1 MCPACVASAAWIAGG
16 VISTSSIGA
25 LAVKLGRGRKT
36 KENDNSNVADR
47 RDVDGN
53 IERNRERSND

>member
-1 MCPACVASAAWIAGG
+1 MCPACVASAAWIAGS

-25 LAVKLGRGRKT
+25 LAVKLGRGKKT
-36 KENDNSNVADR
+36 KQNDNPNRAER

-53 IERNRERSND
+53 NEPSND

>member
-1 MCPACVASAAWIAGG
+1 MCPACVANAAWIAGS

-25 LAVKLGRGRKT
+25 LAVKLGRGRKSNQN
-36 KENDNSNVADR
+36 ENPNGTER

-53 IERNRERSND
+53 NERGNG